1 MEVDYTRMSEEIQEL
16 RTVFHGLESLYCTY
30 LPKVDPV
37 LLNDLLLRE
46 EQKSEDAP
54 FYMVEVFTKP
64 GTNSDWCKQHIMETT
79 GFVPAIYDKGT
90 HYVTNMRLT
99 LDILKR
105 LDDFDFVEEVTGDYT
120 GTLTGLGAS
129 HDSRRHR
136 D

>member
-1 MEVDYTRMSEEIQEL
+1 MSAIQEL
-16 RTVFHGLESLYCTY
+16 RNVFHGLESLYSTY

-46 EQKSEDAP
+46 EEKSERAP

-64 GTNSDWCKQHIMETT
+64 GTNSEWCK
-79 GFVPAIYDKGT
+79 DT

-136 D
+136 E

>member
-1 MEVDYTRMSEEIQEL
+1 MSELQEL
-16 RTVFHGLESLYCTY
+16 KNVFHGLETMYSTY

-37 LLNDLLLRE
+37 LIHDLLLRE
-46 EQKSEDAP
+46 DNKSERAP

-64 GTNSDWCKQHIMETT
+64 GTNSEWCKSHIIETT
-79 GFVPAIYDKGT
+79 GFVPAIYDKG

-105 LDDFDFVEEVTGDYT
+105 LDEFEFVEEIAGDYT

-129 HDSRRHR
+129 HESRRKHR
-136 D
+136 E

>member
-1 MEVDYTRMSEEIQEL
+1 MSAELQEL
-16 RTVFHGLESLYCTY
+16 RNVFHGLETLYSTY

-46 EQKSEDAP
+46 EIKKSERAP

-64 GTNSDWCKQHIMETT
+64 NTNSEWFKNHIWKTT

-105 LDDFDFVEEVTGDYT
+105 LDDFEFVEEITGDYSC
-120 GTLTGLGAS
+120 TLTGIGAS
-129 HDSRRHR
+129 HESRTK
-136 D
+136 

>member
-1 MEVDYTRMSEEIQEL
+1 MSELQEL
-16 RTVFHGLESLYCTY
+16 RNVFHGLETLYHAY

-37 LLNDLLLRE
+37 LLNDLLVRE
-46 EQKSEDAP
+46 ENRSERAP

-64 GTNSDWCKQHIMETT
+64 GTNSDWCKQHISETT

-105 LDDFDFVEEVTGDYT
+105 LDDFEFVQEITGDYT

-129 HDSRRHR
+129 HEPRNQAQ
-136 D
+136 

>member
-1 MEVDYTRMSEEIQEL
+1 MSELQEL
-16 RTVFHGLESLYCTY
+16 RNVFHGLETLYHTY

-37 LLNDLLLRE
+37 LLNDLLVRE
-46 EQKSEDAP
+46 KNRSERAP

-64 GTNSDWCKQHIMETT
+64 DTNSEWCKDHIWKTT

-90 HYVTNMRLT
+90 DYATNMRLT

-105 LDDFDFVEEVTGDYT
+105 LDEFDFVQEIAGDYT

-129 HDSRRHR
+129 HGPRNHTN
-136 D
+136 

>member
-1 MEVDYTRMSEEIQEL
+1 MIPQIQEL
-16 RTVFHGLESLYCTY
+16 KNVFHGLETLYSTH

-37 LLNDLLLRE
+37 LIHDLLLRE
-46 EQKSEDAP
+46 EKKSERAP

-64 GTNSDWCKQHIMETT
+64 GTNSEWCKQHIVETT

-105 LDDFDFVEEVTGDYT
+105 LNDFEFVEEITGDYT
-120 GTLTGLGAS
+120 GTLTGIGAS
-129 HDSRRHR
+129 HESGRRHR
-136 D
+136 G

>member
-1 MEVDYTRMSEEIQEL
+1 MGI
-16 RTVFHGLESLYCTY
+16 
-30 LPKVDPV
+30 KI
-37 LLNDLLLRE
+37 
-46 EQKSEDAP
+46 
-54 FYMVEVFTKP
+54 
-64 GTNSDWCKQHIMETT
+64 NSIYVSYAEWCKQHIWKTT

-105 LDDFDFVEEVTGDYT
+105 LDDFEFVEEVTGDYT

-129 HDSRRHR
+129 HEPSRHR